1 MFQRIHDT
9 LHRQQQALGVLGD
22 LLEEEY
28 QLLIH
33 HDTQAVVALEFSIH
47 ELIRQLAQ
55 EKASIVQMLGGGKVL
70 HYAEMLPEE
79 EAQQLRTLFQN
90 IDRGEQRSSRQAS
103 VNTELS
109 LALLDQSQATLTEL
123 HNQVAPKSSLTYGRR
138 GAMDDTRRPQASMIS
153 GRL

>member
-28 QLLIH
+28 QLLLQ
-33 HDTQAVVALEFSIH
+33 HDSHAVVTLEFSIH

-55 EKASIVQMLGGGKVL
+55 EKASIVVLLGGGKVL
-70 HYAEMLPEE
+70 HYAQMLPEE
-79 EAQQLRTLFQN
+79 DGAKIRALFKG
-90 IDRGEQRSSRQAS
+90 IDDGEQRSSRQAS
-103 VNTELS
+103 INTELS

-123 HNQVAPKSSLTYGRR
+123 HNQVVPKSSLTYGRR
-138 GAMDDTRRPQASMIS
+138 GAMGTHRPQASMIS